1 MMNSFDFQ
9 VGDEITSNDPDAVR
23 TYIVVSTEP
32 NYNWV
37 VCINRDDGWLQL
49 NGWHYAFRKVLI
61 HKTGRHYL
69 FSEKLSR
76 EIQESLAYRYN
87 IAKKL
92 LSDEHITLVSEAM

>member
-37 VCINRDDGWLQL
+37 VCINRDD
-49 NGWHYAFRKVLI
+49 GWHYAFRKVLI

>member
-1 MMNSFDFQ
+1 MNSFDFQ

-32 NYNWV
+32 NHNWV
-37 VCINRDDGWLQL
+37 VCINRDD
-49 NGWHYAFRKVLI
+49 GWHYAFRKVLI

-69 FSEKLSR
+69 FSDKLTK

-87 IAKKL
+87 ITKRL
-92 LSDEHITLVSEAM
+92 LSDEHITLVSEAV